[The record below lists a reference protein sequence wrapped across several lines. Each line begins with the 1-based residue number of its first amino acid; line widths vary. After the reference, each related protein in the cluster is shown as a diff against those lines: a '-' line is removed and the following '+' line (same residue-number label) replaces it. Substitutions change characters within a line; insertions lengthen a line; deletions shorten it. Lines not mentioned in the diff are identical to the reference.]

1 MLRNLID
8 EVRSRRVLAFAALGV
23 LLALALPL
31 LFLKSAPDG
40 APTANTAAPAAA
52 EEAKLPDRAAR
63 LLATSDADAVG
74 GRASGSSHDPFS
86 PPAAYR
92 AAIAAAGA
100 KGGAGAGGAGGASPA
115 AGTGNAPAG
124 SAAAKEA
131 ANAQAGGGS
140 KGLDPVPVVI
150 KNPGATTPSTSNA
163 TSPSKSTS
171 SRKPARS
178 LNAANAAVD
187 IRYGA
192 KRDTRIRRA
201 IPRQKAFYIHG
212 KLVAVFVKYS
222 PVRKAAVFAVAPG
235 IHISGEAKCRVSNGA
250 CRYVDL
256 PAGSHAWL
264 TMVTPSRTIVSRRLD
279 VVHIKRR
286 SPGTTRALSAGA
298 RSEAGCLAR
307 KLVAMERG
315 DALLGRNACKN

>member
-23 LLALALPL
+23 LVALALPL
-31 LFLKSAPDG
+31 LFLKSAPEG

-52 EEAKLPDRAAR
+52 EEAKLPARAAR
-63 LLATSDADAVG
+63 LLATDDAGAAG
-74 GRASGSSHDPFS
+74 GHARGSSQDPFS

-92 AAIAAAGA
+92 SAAAAAADGKA
-100 KGGAGAGGAGGASPA
+100 AGGSAGAGGASAPA
-115 AGTGNAPAG
+115 ASGSAPAS

-140 KGLDPVPVVI
+140 KGLTAPVPAV
-150 KNPGATTPSTSNA
+150 T
-163 TSPSKSTS
+163 TSPSTTTDNDTS

-178 LNAANAAVD
+178 LNSQNAAVD
-187 IRYGA
+187 IRFGA
-192 KRDTRIRRA
+192 KRDTRIKRA
-201 IPRQKAFYIHG
+201 IPRHKAFYIHG

-222 PVRKAAVFAVAPG
+222 PVRRAAVFAVAPG
-235 IHISGEAKCRVSNGA
+235 LHVTGDVKCRVISGA

-256 PAGSHAWL
+256 PAGAHAWL
-264 TMVTPSRTIVSRRLD
+264 TMVTANRTIVSRRLD
-279 VVHIKRR
+279 VVRVKRR
-286 SPGTTRALSAGA
+286 TAGRNTRATSASA
-298 RSEAGCLAR
+298 RSEASCLAR

>member
-23 LLALALPL
+23 LVALALPL
-31 LFLKSAPDG
+31 LFLKSAPEG
-40 APTANTAAPAAA
+40 APDANTAAPAAA
-52 EEAKLPDRAAR
+52 EQAKLPERAAR
-63 LLATSDADAVG
+63 LLATSDAGAAG
-74 GRASGSSHDPFS
+74 GRAKGSAQDPFS

-92 AAIAAAGA
+92 AAIESPTANGAAGPAPAGGGGSAPAAAGSVP
-100 KGGAGAGGAGGASPA
+100 AS
-115 AGTGNAPAG
+115 
-124 SAAAKEA
+124 SAAAQKA
-131 ANAQAGGGS
+131 ANEQAGGGS
-140 KGLDPVPVVI
+140 KGLSSPVPAVSTS
-150 KNPGATTPSTSNA
+150 PAATTGTPSDR
-163 TSPSKSTS
+163 STS

-187 IRYGA
+187 IRYGP

-222 PVRKAAVFAVAPG
+222 PTRKAAVFAVAPG
-235 IHISGEAKCRVSNGA
+235 LHVTGDVKCRVINGA

-256 PAGSHAWL
+256 PAGAHAWL
-264 TMVTPSRTIVSRRLD
+264 TMVTANRTIVSRRLD

-286 SPGTTRALSAGA
+286 TAGGRTRATSASS
-298 RSEAGCLAR
+298 RSEAACLAR

-315 DALLGRNACKN
+315 DALLSRNACKD

>member
-1 MLRNLID
+1 MMLRNLID

-63 LLATSDADAVG
+63 LLATSDADAVA

-92 AAIAAAGA
+92 STIAAAEA
-100 KGGAGAGGAGGASPA
+100 KGGAGGAGGAA
-115 AGTGNAPAG
+115 AAAAPGNAPAG

-140 KGLDPVPVVI
+140 KGLEPVPVVI

-178 LNAANAAVD
+178 LNSANAAVD

-201 IPRQKAFYIHG
+201 IRRQKAFYIHG

-235 IHISGEAKCRVSNGA
+235 LHISGDTKCRVSNGA

-264 TMVTPSRTIVSRRLD
+264 TMVTPNRTIVSRRLD

-286 SPGTTRALSAGA
+286 SPGTTRALSASA